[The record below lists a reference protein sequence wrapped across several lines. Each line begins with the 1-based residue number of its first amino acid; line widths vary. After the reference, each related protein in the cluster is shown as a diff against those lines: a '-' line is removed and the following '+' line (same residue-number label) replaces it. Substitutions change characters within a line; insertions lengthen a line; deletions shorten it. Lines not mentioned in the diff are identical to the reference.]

1 MTNEEICRDYRMA
14 KSRVK
19 QIGILADLTGKPR
32 KEIIRILQAGGC
44 ELPGN
49 VVKKPKEPPKEP
61 PKMEAEKEPGS
72 APICNTA
79 SDDDLL
85 RAAYDEIHALK
96 ETIVRLTMERVGVI

>member
-14 KSRVK
+14 KNRVK

-32 KEIIRILQAGGC
+32 KEIIRILQTGGC

-49 VVKKPKEPPKEP
+49 VVKKPKAPPKEP
-61 PKMEAEKEPGS
+61 PKMEAKNEPVS
-72 APICNTA
+72 APIR
-79 SDDDLL
+79 SEDDLL
-85 RAAYDEIHALK
+85 RAAYDENHALK

>member
-32 KEIIRILQAGGC
+32 KEIIRILQDGGC

-49 VVKKPKEPPKEP
+49 VVKKPKEQPKEP
-61 PKMEAEKEPGS
+61 PKTVAEKEPM
-72 APICNTA
+72 PA
-79 SDDDLL
+79 SVKSEDDLL

-96 ETIVRLTMERVGVI
+96 ETIVRMSMERVGVI